1 MINIAFLLTLRN
13 SSHAR
18 TSSFD
23 CRDRSVSDPV
33 VVDNCSGISRA
44 VLEGHSGG
52 QDIPPGWAHSL
63 WEIEKHY
70 LKKSLK
76 AQEEHIADVNL
87 HGCDTNKQ
95 RPGKIGHLIRDD
107 FHAPSPAQKYSLLKS
122 PSKAFG
128 CATLSAHIPLPPRLG
143 ICNVF

>member
-44 VLEGHSGG
+44 VLEGPSGG
-52 QDIPPGWAHSL
+52 QDIPPGLAHSL
-63 WEIEKHY
+63 WEIEKCY

-76 AQEEHIADVNL
+76 AQEEHIADSEPVFTDAIL
-87 HGCDTNKQ
+87 TNKDQ
-95 RPGKIGHLIRDD
+95 AKE
-107 FHAPSPAQKYSLLKS
+107 
-122 PSKAFG
+122 
-128 CATLSAHIPLPPRLG
+128 AT
-143 ICNVF
+143 